1 MAYQKCE
8 RLLCKIDEA
17 YREYGKNRLFLLG
30 DNLNDIFFRD
40 IKSGA
45 YSILE
50 NLKYYVETTPEF
62 KWFIYIPSNAK
73 ISENQNNIQCFKKEN
88 HRLVNKDIKEYHEQK
103 MNKKANA
110 FLDRNKKNK
119 ENILDKKED
128 DDDEKVQE
136 AIDNLEGKFF
146 DNIIRSLYDVTR
158 KEEVVVYIENF
169 DWLAEFYDE
178 QNLNMIY
185 IKKILELDK
194 LKRHLVILSL
204 KQIETLE
211 KRFFSKFDDKEVL
224 NIGNPNKKEIEL
236 MLHRISWKELGEEL
250 SSLEYDMLASQ
261 LSNSNYS
268 LRECSKIFRKKL
280 KEYGEKLKLENFNFK
295 SKVEEKV
302 FWKDVILDDDT
313 KNRVKREVEEFLKG
327 ESEIKKGAILTGPP
341 GTGKTFI
348 AKAVANEG
356 KVYFMCPKLSDLK
369 GQYVGQSAP
378 KIKALFEE
386 ARQNEPTLIFL
397 DEVDTLFPLRDSDDG
412 DSYTKDITNE
422 FLQQLDGVNTGTQKI
437 FILTATNRIESI
449 DPAIRS
455 RLGNPIE
462 IGLPKEEEREILFK
476 LHLKDS
482 LPENFWKKLSSHYY
496 KDLKKRSA
504 EMSGRDIKNFCSF
517 ISKMVKDI
525 KNLDA
530 NTIYLNC
537 FILGFKERKKSLV
550 NKLKSTTGISCLYPN
565 DIQGKKIIGIDKI
578 KNRISDIVKQVKEEH
593 KQRRDKFDLDL
604 QNGVL
609 LYGPP
614 GNGKRKI
621 VEEVAK
627 EQNTILIKIES
638 KDIIGYSTRDTLEN
652 LDNMFLQAIQLSK
665 VCEDDEGVI
674 IFFDEFDS
682 LVGLDMSST
691 LRGTILGRLSDK
703 KGVRSNDSKLILI
716 GATNFYEKIDEA
728 VKRKGRFDVHL
739 LLDNPKE
746 EIALKLIK
754 EFLGKEKIYL
764 ATENSESSIIKEI
777 YNDIKKYE
785 FQKQYD
791 LLLKTLKNSNIGNK
805 EEIQERID
813 EAEKKFRVSSSTL
826 KSEVIELKR
835 FIIENKE
842 VTDKIFLTDEILK
855 KYQED
860 RVELC

>member
-40 IKSGA
+40 IRTGA

-50 NLKYYVETTPEF
+50 NLKYFVETTPEF
-62 KWFIYIPSNAK
+62 KWFIYIPANAK
-73 ISENQNNIQCFKKEN
+73 SSEKQNNIQCFKKEN
-88 HRLVNKDIKEYHEQK
+88 HRLVNKDIKEYYEQK
-103 MNKKANA
+103 LNKGANA
-110 FLDRNKKNK
+110 FLAKRDKTKENIVNK
-119 ENILDKKED
+119 ENDSKIN
-128 DDDEKVQE
+128 EKVEE
-136 AIDNLEGKFF
+136 ATENLEGKYF
-146 DNIIRSLYDVTR
+146 DNIIRSLYDPAR

-178 QNLNMIY
+178 QNLNKIY

-194 LKRHLVILSL
+194 LKKHLVILSL

-211 KRFFSKFDDKEVL
+211 TRFFSKFDDKEIL
-224 NIGNPNKKEIEL
+224 NIGTPNKKEIEL

-250 SSLEYDMLASQ
+250 SELEYDMLASQ

-280 KEYGEKLKLENFNFK
+280 KEYGKNLKLDDFNFK

-302 FWKDVILDDDT
+302 FWKDVILDKET
-313 KNRVKREVEEFLKG
+313 KEKVKKEVEDFLKG
-327 ESEIKKGAILTGPP
+327 ESELKKGAILTGPP

-437 FILTATNRIESI
+437 FILAATNRIEAI

-455 RLGNPIE
+455 RLGTPIN
-462 IGLPKEEEREILFK
+462 IDLPKEEEREVLFK
-476 LHLKDS
+476 THLKDS
-482 LPENFWKKLSSHYY
+482 LPDNFWKKLSSHYY

-517 ISKMVKDI
+517 ISKKVKEI
-525 KNLDA
+525 ESLDA
-530 NTIYLNC
+530 NIIYLNC
-537 FILGFKERKKSLV
+537 FIKGFKERKKYLV
-550 NKLKSTTGISCLYPN
+550 HKLKSTMGISCLYPN
-565 DIQGKKIIGIDKI
+565 DIQNKNLEGIEKI
-578 KNRISDIVKQVKEEH
+578 KNKINDVVKQVKEEH
-593 KQRRDKFDLDL
+593 KKKREKFDLDL

-614 GNGKRKI
+614 GNGKSEI
-621 VEEVAK
+621 VEEVSK
-627 EQNTILIKIES
+627 EQNTILIRIES
-638 KDIIGYSTRDTLEN
+638 KDVIGYSTRDTLEN
-652 LDNMFLQAIQLSK
+652 LDNIFLQAIQLSK

-682 LVGLDMSST
+682 LVGLDMNSI
-691 LRGTILGRLSDK
+691 LRGSILGRLSDRN
-703 KGVRSNDSKLILI
+703 GIRSNDSKLILV
-716 GATNFYEKIDEA
+716 GATNFYERIDEA
-728 VKRKGRFDVHL
+728 VKRKGRFDIHL

-746 EIALKLIK
+746 EVALGLIREFFIK
-754 EFLGKEKIYL
+754 EKMHL
-764 ATENSESSIIKEI
+764 ATQDDKNALREFYYS
-777 YNDIKKYE
+777 IKKYE
-785 FQKQYD
+785 FQKQY
-791 LLLKTLKNSNIGNK
+791 NSILRELENFNIKDK
-805 EEIQERID
+805 EELERRMN
-813 EAEKKFRVSSSTL
+813 EAEEKFRISSSTI

-835 FIIENKE
+835 FIIEKE
-842 VTDKIFLTDEILK
+842 KIEDKIFITDRLLK

-860 RVELC
+860 KVELC